1 MRAAALYAVNVI
13 FLSARNS
20 PTPSGNRK
28 NEIAQMMFA
37 KSRMKSNSR
46 SSSSLYIMRFT
57 VGEYISDPAMPIASP
72 SALRSVPRNVYS
84 PLHAGSNA
92 LSFSSSA
99 PPMHAGSARPRP
111 HITYPA
117 VHRNAVGSQPCV
129 RYVKPPHAK
138 SSRPRLTQ
146 SSVVIRLDAGS
157 SNKSDPSSDL
167 ARAGMSTLAYVGFAG
182 AIARGE
188 ATVGH
193 ARSPSS
199 LPREARTTQSIP
211 CHGGVLKKSRMRR

>member
-1 MRAAALYAVNVI
+1 MPAWDRQRLDGSWELARLDLRVEGGPAAPGQWADVVVTH
-13 FLSARNS
+13 
-20 PTPSGNRK
+20 PV
-28 NEIAQMMFA
+28 
-37 KSRMKSNSR
+37 
-46 SSSSLYIMRFT
+46 SS
-57 VGEYISDPAMPIASP
+57 V
-72 SALRSVPRNVYS
+72 
-84 PLHAGSNA
+84 
-92 LSFSSSA
+92 
-99 PPMHAGSARPRP
+99 
-111 HITYPA
+111 
-117 VHRNAVGSQPCV
+117 
-129 RYVKPPHAK
+129 
-138 SSRPRLTQ
+138 PRLTQ